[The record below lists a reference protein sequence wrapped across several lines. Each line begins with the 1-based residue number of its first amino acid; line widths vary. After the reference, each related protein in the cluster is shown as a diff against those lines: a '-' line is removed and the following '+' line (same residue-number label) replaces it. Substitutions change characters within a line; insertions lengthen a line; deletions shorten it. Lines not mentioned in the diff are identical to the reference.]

1 PVTRTLLILTLLYWF
16 AGVSLGEE
24 QRRPARP
31 AEKLVEPSA
40 TKAETLKV
48 AKDFKAELL
57 YSVPKEVQGSWV
69 NMCVDPRGRL
79 IVSDQYGPL
88 YRVTPP
94 PVGGKATDTRVE
106 RLPIPLGEAHG
117 LLWAFDSLYV
127 VDNEAQKYKPS
138 GLWRVR
144 SRDNGDTFEVPELLR
159 PINGSGEHGA
169 HAVLL
174 GPDGKSLYVVV

>member
-69 NMCVDPRGRL
+69 NMCVDPKGRL

-94 PVGGKATDTRVE
+94 AIGGKAEETKVE
-106 RLPIPLGEAHG
+106 QIPAAIGEAHG
-117 LLWAFDSLYV
+117 LLWAFD
-127 VDNEAQKYKPS
+127 A
-138 GLWRVR
+138 
-144 SRDNGDTFEVPELLR
+144 
-159 PINGSGEHGA
+159 
-169 HAVLL
+169 
-174 GPDGKSLYVVV
+174 LYVVVNQGQR